1 MFGDKPKRPDDTACR
16 NALAYVDDALA
27 QTQRSIAEYKAYV
40 ASQELQVRKLEEMR
54 EIVVSAMS
62 RAATAN

>member
-1 MFGDKPKRPDDTACR
+1 MFGDKPKKPDDATCR

-27 QTQRSIAEYKAYV
+27 QTRQSIAEYKAYV
-40 ASQELQVRKLEEMR
+40 TSQELQVRKLEEMR
-54 EIVVSAMS
+54 EVVASAMS